1 MKLLLE
7 EGKAALQRAE
17 DNMSTLSDENSEMQ
31 KKANQLVY
39 YLNSI
44 FDTELLNSNENS
56 APEVC

>member
-31 KKANQLVY
+31 KKANQSVY
-39 YLNSI
+39 HAYSI
-44 FDTELLNSNENS
+44 FITEPLNSNEIS
-56 APEVC
+56 ELIII

>member
-31 KKANQLVY
+31 KKANQSVY
-39 YLNSI
+39 YLENSI
-44 FDTELLNSNENS
+44 FNEIS
-56 APEVC
+56 VLEVC

>member
-31 KKANQLVY
+31 KKANQSVY
-39 YLNSI
+39 YLHLI
-44 FDTELLNSNENS
+44 FLTELLNSNENS